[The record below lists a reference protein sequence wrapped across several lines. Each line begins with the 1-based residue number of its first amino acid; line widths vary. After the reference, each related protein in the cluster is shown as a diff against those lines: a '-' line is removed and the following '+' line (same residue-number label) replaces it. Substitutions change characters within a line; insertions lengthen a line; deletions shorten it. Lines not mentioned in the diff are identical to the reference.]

1 MNLVPM
7 RFKGVEW
14 HHNPR
19 ELTFENEYKTP
30 AGKAPSSEVRA
41 SCTARI
47 APSSFRG
54 FFPC

>member
-19 ELTFENEYKTP
+19 EISFSCEQSVNEFQAPYGKTYT
-30 AGKAPSSEVRA
+30 APSSL
-41 SCTARI
+41 
-47 APSSFRG
+47 RG
-54 FFPC
+54 CSR